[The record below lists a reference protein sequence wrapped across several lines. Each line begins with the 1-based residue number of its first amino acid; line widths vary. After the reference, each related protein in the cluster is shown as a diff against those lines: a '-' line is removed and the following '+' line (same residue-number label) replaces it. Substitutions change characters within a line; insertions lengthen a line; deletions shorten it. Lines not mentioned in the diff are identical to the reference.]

1 MYKKYDEEFE
11 NLFKNNVKT
20 YMGFKISLDNILK
33 KFIIRTFKSK
43 KEDLKLIT
51 VMFAP
56 SLKRNK

>member
-1 MYKKYDEEFE
+1 MTKKLIIY
-11 NLFKNNVKT
+11 LKT
-20 YMGFKISLDNILK
+20 MLIQTYLGFKISLDNILK

-43 KEDLKLIT
+43 EGDLKLIT